1 MIRPK
6 RLLRGVVKTAIKAS
20 PIPIPDFVQEQLGLQ
35 NDEMKSLL
43 RKIDRLE
50 KNKQSKV
57 KKSHIIFMTKVLT

>member
-35 NDEMKSLL
+35 NDEMKSLS
-43 RKIDRLE
+43 RKIDKIEKKLDKILE
-50 KNKQSKV
+50 LVRKLQ
-57 KKSHIIFMTKVLT
+57 L

>member
-35 NDEMKSLL
+35 NDEMKSLS
-43 RKIDRLE
+43 RKIDRIEKKLDKILE
-50 KNKQSKV
+50 LV
-57 KKSHIIFMTKVLT
+57 R

>member
-1 MIRPK
+1 MIKPK
-6 RLLRGVVKTAIKAS
+6 KLIRSVARTAIKAS

-50 KNKQSKV
+50 KKLDKILELVRKLQ
-57 KKSHIIFMTKVLT
+57 L

>member
-35 NDEMKSLL
+35 NDEMKSLS
-43 RKIDRLE
+43 RKIDKIEKKLDKILE
-50 KNKQSKV
+50 LV
-57 KKSHIIFMTKVLT
+57 R

>member
-20 PIPIPDFVQEQLGLQ
+20 PIPVPDFVQEQLGLQ
-35 NDEMKSLL
+35 NDEMKSLS

-50 KNKQSKV
+50 KKLDKILELV
-57 KKSHIIFMTKVLT
+57 R